1 MCNGIPRQIHDQQQ
15 KMGPVTARDVLVKC
29 RVSGCNVCIKISAMR
44 LHVATHILRRHCGT
58 ASSLLP
64 SPDEA
69 CGFCGLI
76 HSVSCTTSLVKG
88 STKATMNVKSSCPL
102 AYKMSY
108 RSAEK
113 GSNANPCTNRPI
125 PCPTCSV
132 SDVPNAYVWSYH
144 WLDHMQIAHS
154 SQQVSAEQINKFAI
168 SKDEYVGVL
177 GKELT
182 AKKLKEEF
190 LLLKTDMLMEPRI
203 SLFWSKLMRE
213 EWE

>member
-1 MCNGIPRQIHDQQQ
+1 MPIHVLTDQY
-15 KMGPVTARDVLVKC
+15 RVL
-29 RVSGCNVCIKISAMR
+29 
-44 LHVATHILRRHCGT
+44 H
-58 ASSLLP
+58 
-64 SPDEA
+64 
-69 CGFCGLI
+69 
-76 HSVSCTTSLVKG
+76 
-88 STKATMNVKSSCPL
+88 
-102 AYKMSY
+102 
-108 RSAEK
+108 
-113 GSNANPCTNRPI
+113 
-125 PCPTCSV
+125 V

-168 SKDEYVGVL
+168 SKDRYMGVL

-190 LLLKTDMLMEPRI
+190 LLLKTDVLMEPRI

>member
-1 MCNGIPRQIHDQQQ
+1 
-15 KMGPVTARDVLVKC
+15 
-29 RVSGCNVCIKISAMR
+29 
-44 LHVATHILRRHCGT
+44 
-58 ASSLLP
+58 
-64 SPDEA
+64 
-69 CGFCGLI
+69 
-76 HSVSCTTSLVKG
+76 
-88 STKATMNVKSSCPL
+88 
-102 AYKMSY
+102 MSY

-154 SQQVSAEQINKFAI
+154 SQHVSAEQVNKFAI

>member
-1 MCNGIPRQIHDQQQ
+1 MNITICDRCNAQLQIPLIDEINLRQHQQSKSCKAVAAKVKASASQPKITSLLRHVFASPAASDATAAAVQPVTPIFLPSCLHARCPTDQQRKDQ
-15 KMGPVTARDVLVKC
+15 MPIHVLTDQYRVQPVLYLMYLMRMSGATTA
-29 RVSGCNVCIKISAMR
+29 
-44 LHVATHILRRHCGT
+44 
-58 ASSLLP
+58 
-64 SPDEA
+64 
-69 CGFCGLI
+69 
-76 HSVSCTTSLVKG
+76 
-88 STKATMNVKSSCPL
+88 
-102 AYKMSY
+102 
-108 RSAEK
+108 
-113 GSNANPCTNRPI
+113 
-125 PCPTCSV
+125 
-132 SDVPNAYVWSYH
+132 

-154 SQQVSAEQINKFAI
+154 SQQVSVEQINKFAI

>member
-1 MCNGIPRQIHDQQQ
+1 MRRYGLSQLPLCNGIPRQIHDQQQ
-15 KMGPVTARDVLVKC
+15 TMGPVTARDVLVKC

-44 LHVATHILRRHCGT
+44 LHVATHILRRQCGT

-88 STKATMNVKSSCPL
+88 STKATMNIKSSCPL

-154 SQQVSAEQINKFAI
+154 FQQVSAE
-168 SKDEYVGVL
+168 
-177 GKELT
+177 
-182 AKKLKEEF
+182 
-190 LLLKTDMLMEPRI
+190 
-203 SLFWSKLMRE
+203 
-213 EWE
+213 